1 MSRFG
6 QEEVLQKLEKD
17 KTTSNLNEKL
27 KTLSLCFN
35 IVVFIVHFFLTMIYP
50 FSHCPK
56 TMNEN

>member
-35 IVVFIVHFFLTMIYP
+35 IVVFIVHIFFNDDISL
-50 FSHCPK
+50 
-56 TMNEN
+56 